1 MPEPGRIV
9 LAGRRYAI
17 ERDFGQLPPGIE
29 PARVSMV
36 AVDRRGFVHVLRRGP
51 VPVVVFDAVGAFQRS
66 YGEGQIFDP
75 HGITIDHQDRV
86 LIVDRDAHQVLA
98 FDIAGVLLFTL
109 GERHSPSWERPFN
122 HPTKVAVAADGE
134 IYVADGYANARV
146 HRFDPHGRLLA
157 SFGAVGHGPGAFL
170 CPHAVIVDQQD
181 RVVVVDRENDRV
193 QLFDRNGGW
202 LETWDGLS
210 RPMDLCQTGDGTI
223 LVTDLVPSLTAFS
236 ATGQRLGRA
245 RPSLNGSHGIALA
258 PDGTVFLADI
268 EPSAVT
274 NLVPLGHTG
283 DDGKVGRCSAA
294 SGTHG
299 T

>member
-1 MPEPGRIV
+1 M
-9 LAGRRYAI
+9 AGGRYAV
-17 ERDFGQLPPGIE
+17 ERYFGRLPPEIA

-36 AVDRRGFVHVLRRGP
+36 AVDSRGFVHVLRRGP
-51 VPVVVFDAVGAFQRS
+51 VPVVVFDADGAFQRS
-66 YGEGQIFDP
+66 YGGGQIFDP
-75 HGITIDHQDRV
+75 HGITVDHQDRV

-98 FDIAGVLLFTL
+98 FDTAGALLFTL
-109 GERHSPSWERPFN
+109 CERHSPSWEQPFN

-170 CPHAVIVDQQD
+170 CPHSVIVDQQN

-193 QLFDRNGGW
+193 QLFDRRGRW

-210 RPMDLCQTGDGTI
+210 RPMDLCQMGDGTI
-223 LVTDLVPSLTAFS
+223 LVTDHVPSLTAFS

-258 PDGTVFLADI
+258 PDGTIYLAET
-268 EPSAVT
+268 EPSAIT
-274 NLVPLGHTG
+274 KLAPLDHTG
-283 DDGKVGRCSAA
+283 DDGNVDRAAVG
-294 SGTHG
+294 SGSDRT
-299 T
+299 